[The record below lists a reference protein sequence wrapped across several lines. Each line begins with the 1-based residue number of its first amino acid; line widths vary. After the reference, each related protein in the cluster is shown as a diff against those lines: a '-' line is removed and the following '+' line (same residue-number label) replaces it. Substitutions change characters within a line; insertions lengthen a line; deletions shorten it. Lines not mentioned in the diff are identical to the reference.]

1 MADFL
6 YHRGMKF
13 PTEGGK
19 SDKAEEEME
28 DGSISCTALALLYYC
43 RNIEYKEEYVAKA
56 KEILDV
62 HEGWVIKTP
71 RCQMHGSSLRWWETQ
86 WEGDADGPAICAGH
100 GWSIWRAEAD
110 YLYYALTRDD
120 NYRVK
125 AENGFLTNLSKI
137 RSDGTTYAIY
147 NPDEINGGGFHS
159 NVEETTLKIAE
170 RYASYPDC
178 GLSRYVWIR
187 LNDTFLK

>member
-1 MADFL
+1 MNFL
-6 YHRGMKF
+6 QFLQK
-13 PTEGGK
+13 T
-19 SDKAEEEME
+19 D
-28 DGSISCTALALLYYC
+28 SIGTALKAMEEITPSELDTETFSLYCNAAYH
-43 RNIEYKEEYVAKA
+43 IYLDLSGTSPEYMTKA

-125 AENGFLTNLSKI
+125 AENSYIYLETAMSQAEAYQRRI
-137 RSDGTTYAIY
+137 R
-147 NPDEINGGGFHS
+147 NGW
-159 NVEETTLKIAE
+159 
-170 RYASYPDC
+170 YD
-178 GLSRYVWIR
+178 
-187 LNDTFLK
+187 